1 VTPVTGG
8 FAEIL
13 WLSGYGGLLATAVL
27 TDLRALRI
35 PNMIPLLLVGLFVV
49 VAGVTEW
56 AARPVN
62 WPSHLLAG
70 GIVFGAGLGLFA
82 WGKIGGGDV
91 KLLTAV
97 ALWHGLHLLPELLL
111 LTALLGG
118 VLGLAFLVLRKSG
131 LATMLAASGVRS
143 VVLED
148 GAGIP
153 YAVAIVAACGVML
166 TQHQLPFLSN

>member
-1 VTPVTGG
+1 MPMSGG
-8 FAEIL
+8 LVEIL

-27 TDLRALRI
+27 TDLHALRI

-49 VAGVTEW
+49 VAVLSVWT
-56 AARPVN
+56 ARPVD

-70 GIVFGAGLGLFA
+70 GIVFAAGLGLFA

-97 ALWHGLHLLPELLL
+97 ALWHGLRLLPELLL
-111 LTALLGG
+111 ATALLGG

-131 LATMLAASGVRS
+131 LAAVLAASGVRS

-153 YAVAIVAACGVML
+153 YAVAIVAACGLML
-166 TQHQLPFLSN
+166 PYLPFLSN